1 MNTKSSWPREIFWL
15 TVDVLLISL
24 LAFWLFGFRVNF
36 TSSMP
41 VGIYLIGAESAQ
53 RDDMVTFCLP
63 SDNQFSALAKERTYL
78 QSGLCPSGRQPLLKI
93 LAGVPGDLVE
103 ISESGIALNGAP
115 LADTK
120 RPSHDRRGRP
130 LPDPLLS
137 NGVIPDGLAL
147 VISNEHDGGFDSRHF
162 GLVPLSSLHV
172 VRPILIFG
180 DAPRQPQG
188 D

>member
-1 MNTKSSWPREIFWL
+1 MNTKNSWPREIFWL
-15 TVDVLLISL
+15 TADVLLILL
-24 LAFWLFGFRVNF
+24 LALWLFGFRMNF

-41 VGIYLIGAESAQ
+41 VGIYLTGSGEARQSDLVA
-53 RDDMVTFCLP
+53 FCLP
-63 SDNQFSALAKERTYL
+63 SNNPFSALAKERTYL

-103 ISESGIALNGAP
+103 MNASGIAINGQP
-115 LADTK
+115 LAGTK
-120 RPSHDRRGRP
+120 HPNHDRRGRP
-130 LPDPLLS
+130 LPDSLLS

-147 VISNEHDGGFDSRHF
+147 VISNEHAGGFDSRHF
-162 GLVPLSSLHV
+162 GLVPISSLHA